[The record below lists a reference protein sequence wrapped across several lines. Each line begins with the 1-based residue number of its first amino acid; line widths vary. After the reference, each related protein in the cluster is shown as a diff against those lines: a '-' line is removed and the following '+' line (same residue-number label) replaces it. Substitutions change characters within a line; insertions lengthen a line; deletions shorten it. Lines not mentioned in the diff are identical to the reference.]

1 MSKKRNSGFER
12 KKNAGFKK
20 NADFLLKKN
29 VELLHLLIIWTDVKI
44 DAFTSEKTAGQM

>member
-1 MSKKRNSGFER
+1 MSKKRNSGFE

-29 VELLHLLIIWTDVKI
+29 VELLHLLIIWTDVKT